1 MRENWMAI
9 IQIVKKYPCTLQ
21 KVSSKAH
28 LVENID
34 ANTNGTTR
42 TDKPENKKKMRYTD
56 YKRFPFY
63 DCHKIYCV
71 PV

>member
-9 IQIVKKYPCTLQ
+9 IHIVKKYPCTLQ

-34 ANTNGTTR
+34 AKTNGTTR
-42 TDKPENKKKMRYTD
+42 TDKPENKIKIILHYTN
-56 YKRFPFY
+56 YKCF
-63 DCHKIYCV
+63 HV
-71 PV
+71 L